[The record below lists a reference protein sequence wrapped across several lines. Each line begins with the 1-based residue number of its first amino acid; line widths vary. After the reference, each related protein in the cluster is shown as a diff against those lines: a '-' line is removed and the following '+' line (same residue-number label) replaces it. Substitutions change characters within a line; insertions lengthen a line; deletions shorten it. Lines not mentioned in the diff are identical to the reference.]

1 MNAHVSHK
9 ASDALGLWEPRRTLT
24 LEAARRHSAR
34 VNLMQKG
41 LIAIALFLVAALI
54 WEFSKRGT
62 VDFPE
67 DNPNESVKMIN
78 PRYSGRTADGLP
90 YYLTA
95 KEAIRLTADANAVE
109 LTNPVL
115 EFFREAGAG
124 KSLVIAETGTYDDVN
139 KILNLRTDVDLNTDD
154 GNECQTTH
162 ARIYTRTK
170 TIEGDEPISCIG
182 TFGSVKGKAYEIL
195 DNYTTFVFKNGM
207 SAVLEQGDE

>member
-1 MNAHVSHK
+1 MNAQVSHH
-9 ASDALGLWEPRRTLT
+9 ASEALGLWEPRRTLT
-24 LEAARRHSAR
+24 LESARRHSAR
-34 VNLMQKG
+34 VRLMQKA
-41 LIAIALFLVAALI
+41 LIAVALVLVAALV
-54 WEFSKRGT
+54 WEFSKRSPT
-62 VDFPE
+62 SFDQV
-67 DNPNESVKMIN
+67 NPDESVKMIN
-78 PRYSGRTADGLP
+78 PRYSGRTSDGLP

-95 KEAIRLTADANAVE
+95 KEAVRLTADANAVE

-154 GNECQTTH
+154 GNECKTTH

-170 TIEGDEPISCIG
+170 TIEGDEPISCTG

-195 DNYTTFVFKNGM
+195 DNYKTFVFKNGM
-207 SAVLEQGDE
+207 SAVLEQGE